1 MHHNFFLVNHGF
13 VFVVSADQLIT
24 AEKLNSAVPP
34 ALLCEVLLWRTE
46 QDLSWD
52 DVISRLR
59 LRTVPAGYPCHA
71 WKAGDQI
78 S

>member
-1 MHHNFFLVNHGF
+1 MHHYFFWLIMALS
-13 VFVVSADQLIT
+13 FVVSADQLIT